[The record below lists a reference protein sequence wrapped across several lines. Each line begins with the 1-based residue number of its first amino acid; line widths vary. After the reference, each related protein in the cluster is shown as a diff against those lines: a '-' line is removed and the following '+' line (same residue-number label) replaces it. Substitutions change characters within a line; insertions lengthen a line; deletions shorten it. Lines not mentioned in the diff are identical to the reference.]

1 MGIQADLRIST
12 FAHAYVAMS
21 YIKMFS
27 DSPSV
32 QSCKKYIQ
40 IIWFYFSAVPK
51 SVPVAAQQTKMAAI
65 DSLTFAST
73 D

>member
-1 MGIQADLRIST
+1 MYMAL
-12 FAHAYVAMS
+12 S

-27 DSPSV
+27 DSPGV

-40 IIWFYFSAVPK
+40 ITLFYFSAVPK
-51 SVPVAAQQTKMAAI
+51 SVSIAAQQTKMAAI
-65 DSLTFAST
+65 DSLNFGSA